1 MKILV
6 TGANG
11 QLGSELRVAAE
22 GSPDCYIFTDV
33 AELDI
38 TDRDSLEDFVTSHEI
53 DIIINCAAY
62 TAVERAEQEQAL
74 CDTINHQA
82 VATLS
87 DVARERGVMIIH
99 ISTDFV
105 FDGMRATPYTEQ
117 DLPSPINHYGITK
130 WAGERALAASDARY
144 ITIRTGWL
152 YSPYGNNFVLTILRL
167 ANEREEI
174 RVVDDQRGTPTYAAD
189 LAEFLVRIISERKVA
204 GYEGTYHYSNMG
216 VASWYEF
223 AREIVRLAGVDCR
236 VLPCTTEE
244 YPTRARRPRYSVL
257 DKDFTRSRFGVEI
270 PEWRAS
276 LARCIE
282 KIMSSKL

>member
-11 QLGSELRVAAE
+11 QLGSEVRVAAKS
-22 GSPDCYIFTDV
+22 SPDCYIFTDV

-38 TDRDSLEDFVTSHEI
+38 TDRDAIAEFITRH
-53 DIIINCAAY
+53 DIELVVNCAAY
-62 TAVERAEQEQAL
+62 TAVERAEQEQTL
-74 CDTINHQA
+74 CDAINHRA

-87 DVARERGVMIIH
+87 DVAREHDVMIIH

-105 FDGMRATPYTEQ
+105 FDGRRATPYTEQ
-117 DLPSPINHYGITK
+117 DLPSPINHYGISK

-152 YSPYGNNFVLTILRL
+152 YSSYGNNFVKTILRL
-167 ANEREEI
+167 AAEREEI

-189 LAEFLVRIISERKVA
+189 LAEFLVQIITERKVA
-204 GYEGTYHYSNMG
+204 GNEGTYHYSNMG

-223 AREIVRLAGVDCR
+223 AREIVRLSGLDCR
-236 VLPCTTEE
+236 VVPCTTEE
-244 YPTRARRPRYSVL
+244 YPTRARRPQYSVL

-282 KIMSSKL
+282 KIKSSKL